1 MPDETDALN
10 ALTTATTALLTAV
23 NTPLATLTAQTALA
37 TAEAN
42 IAIANAATATTQAGI
57 ATTQAALAATHDT
70 AAAASATAAALSATT
85 AALVSVAA
93 PVLISSAATLTVNTD
108 YDVDSSA
115 GAFTLLLP
123 ASPGSGN
130 WVRVTDIKNSFNT
143 NNVTINPGSNH
154 IDGVAGNIALATPG
168 NKVSFVFNSAYGW
181 KSVCEP
187 QNIVAEPSLTKYD
200 LSLAPTVWVKD
211 TLRAQL
217 EGSTGGQC
225 TVLYDSAG
233 NPNFMR
239 IIPAFPGYDISPN
252 LGSAGVPHPAF
263 YVNGVFKSQI
273 YIGMYPA
280 VNVGGLGC
288 SLPNLAPYVS
298 INWDNAKAAC
308 TNKGT
313 GWHMMSNWEWAA
325 VALWCIKNGNPI
337 PDGNTNYG
345 QSYLHPFQTGRRCDA
360 GIPSATAGANA
371 AILGGSGPA
380 NWRHDGTMFG
390 ISDLVG
396 NVWEWVDGFKT
407 EAGVIQMPTDNY
419 YAQAEASWPTHGA
432 LDATGGVAVV
442 SESVS
447 VRNSGTY
454 NVWNATTSNATTNAA
469 ILKQALICP
478 YDTAAN
484 MGNVAGGMWLN
495 NSTGYEAMPIRGGS
509 WNYTNLCGLAAL
521 NLYNVRS
528 IVNSIIG
535 FRPAFIV

>member
-1 MPDETDALN
+1 MSITPTKIITVNATPPAASSGADYNKGAPLNSTDFDQNTVNLRAGVDAARTALN
-10 ALTTATTALLTAV
+10 GFSAAQVPAASQIPVLNGDGSLTLPGPVTVPEPALTDYTT
-23 NTPLATLTAQTALA
+23 
-37 TAEAN
+37 
-42 IAIANAATATTQAGI
+42 
-57 ATTQAALAATHDT
+57 
-70 AAAASATAAALSATT
+70 
-85 AALVSVAA
+85 
-93 PVLISSAATLTVNTD
+93 
-108 YDVDSSA
+108 
-115 GAFTLLLP
+115 
-123 ASPGSGN
+123 
-130 WVRVTDIKNSFNT
+130 K
-143 NNVTINPGSNH
+143 
-154 IDGVAGNIALATPG
+154 
-168 NKVSFVFNSAYGW
+168 
-181 KSVCEP
+181 
-187 QNIVAEPSLTKYD
+187 
-200 LSLAPTVWVKD
+200 LAPTVWVKD

-217 EGSTGGQC
+217 EASTGGQC

-233 NPNFMR
+233 NPNMMR
-239 IIPAFPGYDISPN
+239 IIPAFNGYDISPN

-280 VNVGGLGC
+280 VNFGGLGC
-288 SLPNLAPYVS
+288 SLPNAAPFVN
-298 INWDNAKAAC
+298 ITWDNAKAAC
-308 TNKGT
+308 TGKGT

-360 GIPSATAGANA
+360 GTPGNSAGANP

-380 NWRHDGTMFG
+380 NWRHDNSMMG

-407 EAGVIQMPTDNY
+407 EAGIIQMPTDNY

-432 LDATGGVAVV
+432 IDGTGGVSVI

-447 VRNSGTY
+447 VRNASLSNT
-454 NVWNATTSNATTNAA
+454 WNATTSNATTNAP

-484 MGNVAGGMWLN
+484 MGNVAGQLYMN
-495 NSTGYEAMPIRGGS
+495 NSVGFEAMPIRGGD
-509 WNYTNLCGLAAL
+509 WHFAGGCGLAAL
-521 NLYNVRS
+521 ALNNVRS
-528 IVNSIIG
+528 VVGSSVG